1 MATPRKPARRKS
13 DQVSERVCVLYEPAT
28 GKVRH
33 LHYSLAMQGTELP
46 SDSTLEKRAF
56 EVAAR
61 LKGLAPDTLRA
72 LHVDGTELKRHSRHR
87 VDVATK
93 RVISEPLKRKRRQV
107 SE

>member
-1 MATPRKPARRKS
+1 MATPRKPTRRES
-13 DQVSERVCVLYEPAT
+13 AQVLERVCVLYEPAT

-33 LHYSLAMQGTELP
+33 LHYSVAIHGAELP
-46 SDSTLEKRAF
+46 SDSALEKRAF

-61 LKGLAPDTLRA
+61 LRGLAADTLRA
-72 LHVDGTELKRHSRHR
+72 LHVDGSEFKRHSRHR